1 MNHQRVCRRF
11 PRIPGAVVGLSAALS
26 GSMLFAAQDLQ
37 LLPEVDTISIPSPAT
52 PSPGPESTIPQPVI
66 PQSAVPETRTPVPPL
81 PADAGLPQA
90 AVPDPGDVGLSEEDG
105 EAMLRGPVHEAFA
118 EQYNQEPVAGLI
130 IPRKPPE
137 LVEELPPDVRPE
149 GRDVQWISGY
159 WAWDEDNNDF
169 LWVSG
174 IWRETPQGFR
184 WLPGYWAETDGGF
197 QWVPGTWVAN
207 QTAEIEYI
215 ETAPPA
221 SLEVG
226 SAGQA
231 PSANHIW
238 IPGCW
243 TWQTTRYLWRPG
255 YWSQG
260 YASWIWVPARYHWT
274 PRGYYFCNG
283 YWDYPLES
291 RGVLFAPCYFRRPI
305 YAQPG
310 YFFTPRIVVATSAL
324 RFNFWVRP
332 GYRHY
337 YFGDY
342 YGGQYAGRG
351 LQPWHHFHQRN
362 HGCDPLFAYYS
373 RGRGN
378 SFYNQ
383 INTQFTVFVN
393 HPDRRPAHT
402 LRDQNRWSGSRLSGN
417 DHQHAVLGS
426 SLSNYVQTSA
436 RRSDGPR
443 FVRLQDDQ
451 RQSFRGDN
459 EQFRGLIRQRREIE
473 GLKVRSADQQGG
485 ANPGRLSSERNGQ
498 PLSDRVGQPE
508 TRGRRRGGVEAG
520 GEDGKENET
529 ISRTDR
535 LTLPPMRRSADR
547 GENGDPNV
555 TAERKTLRNRDLG
568 TSGVSGAAADSGG
581 GPGSDSSSSTGSA
594 GESGS
599 LRSSAGRERKRP
611 GSETGD
617 VRKVDTPVS
626 GAGTTDADAPE
637 APVSRGERPRGIS
650 GRSERPSRSKGTLN
664 GGISDAG
671 QLPLQKNPDQSNSPD
686 QSTDGDRAGRDRSG
700 RGRSLGASDSA
711 PRSLNTPPSLLPS
724 NSGSA
729 LPSQITPPSKTESPS
744 ELSRPG
750 ELPSAVVPE
759 ADKSR
764 GSSRTRSSGQDRR
777 LTPGQSDGERPGIR
791 ARSFNPP
798 GTISDSPSVIPQ
810 QEGSGAIQR
819 SRGLGEAGGR
829 LRGLSEGTPAGE
841 GRFRGGRSGLPPG
854 ESLPKAMNSDPADS
868 GRAVDPARG
877 SRSNPGMRSYP
888 GRRINPGLNPDSG
901 PSPGPGTGVS
911 SDRGISGRSGIGE
924 RSGIGTPADTGLRSG
939 IGSGSAIGSG
949 PAIGADSA
957 VRSGRGRGQGQG
969 MGRGV
974 GPGTDGG
981 INQGN
986 PGGRVR
992 GSAPMEGAGESAF
1005 SGRGSGERSYGGG
1018 RREGRSGIG
1027 DAMSPGGPTGGP
1039 AGRGA
1044 GLGGGMGRGSDRGSS
1059 DRGSSDRGS
1068 SRSRA
1073 GAPD

>member
-1 MNHQRVCRRF
+1 M
-11 PRIPGAVVGLSAALS
+11 GLSAALS
-26 GSMLFAAQDLQ
+26 GSMLFAVQELQ
-37 LLPEVDTISIPSPAT
+37 PLPEVDTLTIPAPAI
-52 PSPGPESTIPQPVI
+52 PLPGPESTNPQP
-66 PQSAVPETRTPVPPL
+66 ANAETVTPVPPS
-81 PADAGLPQA
+81 PADAGLPQT
-90 AVPDPGDVGLSEEDG
+90 PDVADSGDSGLSEEDG

-118 EQYNQEPVAGLI
+118 EQYNQEPAAGLI

-159 WAWDEDNNDF
+159 WAWDEDSNDF

-207 QTAEIEYI
+207 QTAEIEYL

-283 YWDYPLES
+283 YWDYPLER
-291 RGVLFAPCYFRRPI
+291 RGVLFAPCHFRRPI

-402 LRDQNRWSGSRLSGN
+402 LRDQNRWSVSRLSGN
-417 DHQHAVLGS
+417 DHQHDVLGS

-473 GLKVRSADQQGG
+473 GLKFRSADQPGG
-485 ANPGRLSSERNGQ
+485 ANPERLFSDRRNGQ

-508 TRGRRRGGVEAG
+508 TEGRRPGGIEAG
-520 GEDGKENET
+520 MEGEKEDGT

-535 LTLPPMRRSADR
+535 LTLPPMRRSADK
-547 GENGDPNV
+547 GENGDPGV
-555 TAERKTLRNRDLG
+555 AGERATVRNRDLG
-568 TSGVSGAAADSGG
+568 TPGVSGT
-581 GPGSDSSSSTGSA
+581 GPGSDSPAPTGSS

-617 VRKVDTPVS
+617 VGKVDTPIS
-626 GAGTTDADAPE
+626 GSGTTNADAPE

-650 GRSERPSRSKGTLN
+650 GRSERPSRSKGMLN
-664 GGISDAG
+664 GEISDAG
-671 QLPLQKNPDQSNSPD
+671 QLPLQKNPDQSNNPD
-686 QSTDGDRAGRDRSG
+686 QNAARDEAARDEAG
-700 RGRSLGASDSA
+700 RGRLPGASDFA

-724 NSGSA
+724 NPGSA
-729 LPSQITPPSKTESPS
+729 LPSQTTPPSKTESPS

-750 ELPSAVVPE
+750 GLPSAVVPE

-764 GSSRTRSSGQDRR
+764 RSGRTRNSGQDRR
-777 LTPGQSDGERPGIR
+777 LTPGQSDVEL
-791 ARSFNPP
+791 P
-798 GTISDSPSVIPQ
+798 GTRSRSLNPLNGNSDSPSVTPP
-810 QEGSGAIQR
+810 QEGSGAGQR
-819 SRGLGEAGGR
+819 SRGLGETSGR
-829 LRGLSEGTPAGE
+829 LRGPSEGMPAGE
-841 GRFRGGRSGLPPG
+841 GRFRGGRSGLPSG
-854 ESLPKAMNSDPADS
+854 ESLPKVMNSDPADS
-868 GRAVDPARG
+868 GPAVDPGRS

-888 GRRINPGLNPDSG
+888 GLRNNPGQNLDSG
-901 PSPGPGTGVS
+901 LGSGTGIG
-911 SDRGISGRSGIGE
+911 SDRGIGDRSGIGARSRMGAGSGIGSPPGIGS
-924 RSGIGTPADTGLRSG
+924 RSGIGA
-939 IGSGSAIGSG
+939 GSEIGSG
-949 PAIGADSA
+949 PAIGTDSA
-957 VRSGRGRGQGQG
+957 ISSDRGRGRGLGT
-969 MGRGV
+969 GRGI
-974 GPGTDGG
+974 GAGADGG
-981 INQGN
+981 IN
-986 PGGRVR
+986 PGGIGGRMR
-992 GSAPMEGAGESAF
+992 GPGTLGGAGESGF
-1005 SGRGSGERSYGGG
+1005 SGRVSGERSYGGG

-1044 GLGGGMGRGSDRGSS
+1044 GMGGGMGGGMGRGS